1 MVNSMTAVRNLFSVA
16 RAFTCRSIVMGV
28 VGLLV
33 ACGAVA
39 QEEHPTLA
47 LGAQAPDFSLPGI
60 DGKTHTLSEYKAAK
74 VLAIVFTC
82 DHCPT
87 AQLYEPRLKKLVEDY
102 KGKSVQFVMIQPN
115 DPDAVRLDE
124 LGYTDVSDS
133 LEDMKIRA
141 AYRQFNFP
149 YLYDGA
155 TQETARAYGPKA
167 TPHVF
172 IFDEERKLRFEG
184 RIDDSQRVALVKR
197 QDTRNA
203 IDALLAGQPV
213 AVAHTGV
220 FGCSTKWKSKTASR
234 IEYLKKVEAEPVT
247 VTEADADALKKLR
260 ANGTGKL
267 LLINF
272 WATWCGPCVVE
283 FPDLETT
290 YRMFRNRDFDMVTVA
305 ANMPDEKAG
314 VMRFLQKQ
322 HASSRN
328 LIFGSTDT
336 YALQAAF
343 DPKWEAGVPYTVLL
357 APDGKV
363 LYQQTGDLDVM
374 ALRRAILANLP
385 DPDYIGHRAYWAS
398 R

>member
-1 MVNSMTAVRNLFSVA
+1 MSFAADFRLRKSL
-16 RAFTCRSIVMGV
+16 RGAFIAALS
-28 VGLLV
+28 LLMIC
-33 ACGAVA
+33 AALTA

-47 LGAQAPDFSLPGI
+47 IGSQAPDFSLPGI
-60 DGKTHTLSEYKAAK
+60 DGKTHSLGEYKSAK
-74 VLAIVFTC
+74 VLVVVFTC

-87 AQLYEPRLKKLVEDY
+87 AQLYEPRLKKLVDDY
-102 KGKSVQFVMIQPN
+102 KSKGVQFVMIQPN
-115 DPDAVRLDE
+115 DPDAIRLDE

-133 LEDMKIRA
+133 LDDMKIRA
-141 AYRQFNFP
+141 SYRHFDFP

-155 TQETARAYGPKA
+155 TQSVSRAYGPKA

-172 IFDEERKLRFEG
+172 IFDAQRKLRFEG
-184 RIDDSQRVALVKR
+184 RVDDSQRENLVKR
-197 QDTRNA
+197 QDTRAA
-203 IDALLAGQPV
+203 IDALLEGKEPP
-213 AVAHTGV
+213 VAHTGV
-220 FGCSTKWKSKTASR
+220 FGCSTKWKAKSASR
-234 IEYLKKVEAEPVT
+234 LAYLEKVEAEPVT
-247 VTEADADALKKLR
+247 VEEADAATLKKLR

-305 ANMPDEKAG
+305 TNMPDEKAG

-322 HASSRN
+322 HASSKN

-343 DPKWEAGVPYTVLL
+343 DPKWESGVPYTILL

-363 LYQQTGDLDVM
+363 LYHQTGDLDVM

-385 DPDYIGHRAYWAS
+385 DPDYIGHRAYWAGK
-398 R
+398 